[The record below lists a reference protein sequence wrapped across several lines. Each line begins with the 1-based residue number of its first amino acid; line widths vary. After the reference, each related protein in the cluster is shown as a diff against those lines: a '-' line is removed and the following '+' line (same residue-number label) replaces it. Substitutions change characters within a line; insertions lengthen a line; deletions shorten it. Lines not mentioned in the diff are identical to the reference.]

1 MYTVK
6 QIANLA
12 GVSVRTMH
20 YYDEID
26 LLKPSAVGDNGY
38 RYYSDEALFQLQ
50 QILLYRE
57 MELDLAQIKAIMD
70 DEAFDLV
77 SALQQHR
84 QILQRKMERLRTLVK
99 TVDATILHLTGEVKM
114 SDKNVFVGFS
124 EEKQQAYAKEAE
136 EMWGD
141 TVRQSMKLWHSY
153 SEERKAEI
161 MQEGS
166 DIYVAIAAKM
176 ALGPEHP
183 DIQALLER
191 WHEHMRYF
199 YEPSLETLRGL
210 GEAYD
215 DHPDFRAT
223 FTAVHPDLPAFL
235 KKAIRHY
242 VDGLETA
249 WLERELARE
258 G

>member
-166 DIYVAIAAKM
+166 DIYSELAAKM

-235 KKAIRHY
+235 KKAIR
-242 VDGLETA
+242 
-249 WLERELARE
+249 
-258 G
+258 